1 MEYAQ
6 ELHRLLERLSQEI
19 FHEENY
25 NAIPSMERIKAAMA
39 ALNEYAGKRHL
50 TEAPPLDEEKCVY
63 CDGTGEYCCPE
74 FAGADGSDGWYK
86 CEECDG
92 TGSKLPSPNK
102 QIND

>member
-1 MEYAQ
+1 M
-6 ELHRLLERLSQEI
+6 
-19 FHEENY
+19 
-25 NAIPSMERIKAAMA
+25 
-39 ALNEYAGKRHL
+39 
-50 TEAPPLDEEKCVY
+50 TEEKCFY

-92 TGSKLPSPNK
+92 TGSKLPPSNK